1 MSDPTKML
9 FHNETYSATIYPK
22 IHDWVDIQEK
32 NDPNCQFVN
41 GFLAESLGIERC
53 QYLFD

>member
-1 MSDPTKML
+1 MQ